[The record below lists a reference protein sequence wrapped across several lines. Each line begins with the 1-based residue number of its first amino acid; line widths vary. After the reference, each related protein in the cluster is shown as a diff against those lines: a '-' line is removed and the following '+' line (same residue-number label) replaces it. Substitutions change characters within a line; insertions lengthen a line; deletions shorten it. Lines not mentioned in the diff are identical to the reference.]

1 MAVDHSDHS
10 RLSIRGDGERIQSF
24 AFVISI
30 WLCAAL
36 CVVFLAGFPGRT
48 CVVGLELDC
57 RVNPNDAPMA
67 SLVRLPGIGVSK
79 AAAIVAYREK
89 LRRDNGQGR
98 AFSDCNDLQQV
109 RGIGP
114 KTTEGICEWLKFE

>member
-30 WLCAAL
+30 WFCAAL
-36 CVVFLAGFPGRT
+36 CVVFLASFSGRS
-48 CVVGLELDC
+48 CVVGLELDG
-57 RVNPNDAPMA
+57 RVNPNDAPIA
-67 SLVRLPGIGVSK
+67 SLVRLPGIGVSR
-79 AAAIVAYREK
+79 AAAIVAYRESF
-89 LRRDNGQGR
+89 RQDGSPGR
-98 AFSDCNDLQQV
+98 AFRDCNDLQQV

-114 KTTEGICEWLKFE
+114 KTAEGICEWLKFE